1 MYNINGHKLYD
12 EQDIIA
18 MLYRLS
24 FITESYRDYIK
35 RSIVHGGYGID
46 TSALLNIITDPVEYN
61 IDYLYSLDSAVTEE
75 FINIMEKY
83 GLA

>member
-1 MYNINGHKLYD
+1 MQNINGHNLYD
-12 EQDIIA
+12 EQDIIT

-24 FITESYRDYIK
+24 FITKSYRDYMK
-35 RSIVHGGYGID
+35 SSIVHGGYGID

-83 GLA
+83 GLV

>member
-1 MYNINGHKLYD
+1 MQNINGHKLYD

-24 FITESYRDYIK
+24 FITESYRDYMK

-46 TSALLNIITDPVEYN
+46 TSALLN
-61 IDYLYSLDSAVTEE
+61 
-75 FINIMEKY
+75 
-83 GLA
+83 